1 MDYQNPGAN
10 QRPPVGYGNQPGAM
24 PPQGYPQPGMPPQG
38 YPQPPQQGMPVQ
50 GYPQGMP
57 VQGYPQGAV
66 PPQGAPANYGQ
77 PYGDPYGA
85 PPQGDLYGQ
94 TPPMAYHPDGDFA
107 QPTGFVQPQRPVQPP
122 KQKSKALQ
130 ALQAIAVAAVVF
142 AAVWYLYGILVPK
155 AEPYATV
162 QAGVLGARYSG
173 DCIIVRDE
181 VPYDAEGVTSVDYTA
196 EEGSAVSRNDEICNV
211 YSSSFSTREMNTLLD
226 YREDI
231 REYQKELLD
240 TETTTDTKM
249 ARLQS
254 DVLTRAKEVRDM
266 IGGARGSMTN
276 QEQLLDRAIYDRQQY
291 FKQKYSDDQRLSRL
305 YDDERSQMQRIDSWT
320 KSYTATSEGL
330 VSFYSDGYEYGL
342 TSTNYA
348 SFNPAEVRAFY
359 NGKKPEKSTIDKGK
373 TTIFRLV
380 KDNHWNV
387 LFLAQDTDWNPI
399 EGQTY
404 ELQLERFEN
413 TQVNATVESFTRS
426 GGELLVRLR
435 VYSSVLPVMY
445 MRTCQAELGES
456 VSTLMVPQKAIYHQD
471 DMSGVVMVDG
481 ANESFIPVNII
492 WEQDGYAYINAVQQG
507 LIFEGMQVKLF

>member
-1 MDYQNPGAN
+1 MDYRNPGQGQPYPDQN
-10 QRPPVGYGNQPGAM
+10 MRPPVGYGDPSAPQGYPQGAGQPPQGYGYPTQGMQPPYGAPQQNYPQGYADPYGAGQQGVPGAM
-24 PPQGYPQPGMPPQG
+24 PPQGDPYA
-38 YPQPPQQGMPVQ
+38 PQQ
-50 GYPQGMP
+50 
-57 VQGYPQGAV
+57 
-66 PPQGAPANYGQ
+66 
-77 PYGDPYGA
+77 
-85 PPQGDLYGQ
+85 
-94 TPPMAYHPDGDFA
+94 PPMAYHPDGDFA
-107 QPTGFVQPQRPVQPP
+107 QPTGFVQPQQPVKPP
-122 KQKSKALQ
+122 KQPSKALKAVQ
-130 ALQAIAVAAVVF
+130 VIAVAAVVF

-155 AEPYATV
+155 ADPYATV

-173 DCIIVRDE
+173 DCIVVRDE
-181 VPYDAEGVTSVDYTA
+181 VPYDAEGVTSVDYIA
-196 EEGSAVSRNDEICNV
+196 EEGSSVVRNADICNV

-249 ARLQS
+249 ARVQA

-266 IGGARGSMTN
+266 IGGAKGSLTN
-276 QEQLLDRAIYDRQQY
+276 QELLLDAAIDARQLY

-320 KSYTATSEGL
+320 KSYKATAEGL

-342 TSTNYA
+342 TAANYA
-348 SFNPAEVRAFY
+348 TFTPAEVRSFY
-359 NGKKPEKSTIDKGK
+359 NGRKPEKSTIDKGK

-380 KDNHWNV
+380 EENSWNV

-399 EGQTY
+399 EGQSY

-413 TQVNATVESFTRS
+413 TTVSATVESFTRS

-435 VYSSVLPVMY
+435 VNSSVKPVLY

-456 VSTLMVPQKAIYHQD
+456 VSTLMVPQRAIYHQD
-471 DMSGVVMVDG
+471 DMVGVVMVDG

-492 WEQDGYAYINAVQQG
+492 WEQDGYSYINAVQQG